1 MEFLS
6 LTRGRGIGANSYLLD
21 LDGTRV
27 VLDAGM
33 HPREE
38 GSASL
43 PEFSRIGDGQVE
55 AIFVSHSHLDHI
67 GALPLAMRKFP
78 HAPVYMTEG
87 TAELGAA
94 MLHNSVNVMT
104 AKREE
109 LGISDYPFFTHRELD
124 LLERVWECRAL
135 ERPFT
140 VGGMTCRFH
149 DAGHIMGSVG
159 LHLEIPGHSVFY
171 TGDVNFED
179 QSVSRSAAFPRD
191 HIDTLVLEATRGAV
205 ERPSGF
211 SRQGEIERLG
221 EWIRR
226 VLGRGGS
233 VLIPVFAVGKTQ
245 EILVSL
251 HGLRQRGRIPSCPV
265 FIGGLST
272 KMTSIVDRF
281 ADRVPRQESG
291 LRILDAM
298 DLQVTSR
305 RRGGELRY
313 SAGCV
318 YALSSGMMSENTVS
332 NRFALQFLDNPL
344 NAVLFVGYTD
354 PESPAGL
361 IRRACQGD
369 LLRLDPREEPV
380 ALQCDVETFDF
391 SGHAT
396 REDLVLFAREVEP
409 SKILLVHGDDDAV
422 EWLRTTLMRELP
434 QAEVW
439 APEPGESVSLG

>member
-1 MEFLS
+1 
-6 LTRGRGIGANSYLLD
+6 
-21 LDGTRV
+21 
-27 VLDAGM
+27 
-33 HPREE
+33 
-38 GSASL
+38 
-43 PEFSRIGDGQVE
+43 
-55 AIFVSHSHLDHI
+55 
-67 GALPLAMRKFP
+67 
-78 HAPVYMTEG
+78 
-87 TAELGAA
+87 A
-94 MLHNSVNVMT
+94 MLHNSVNVMS

-109 LGISDYPFFTHRELD
+109 LGILDYPYFTHRELD
-124 LLERVWECRAL
+124 VLERVLERRAL

-179 QSVSRSAAFPRD
+179 QSVSRSASFPRD
-191 HIDTLVLEATRGAV
+191 HVDTLILEATRGAV

-211 SRQGEIERLG
+211 SRQGEIDRLG

-226 VLGRGGS
+226 VLSRGGS

-245 EILVSL
+245 EILVTL
-251 HGLRQRGRIPSCPV
+251 HRLRRFGRIPSCPV

-281 ADRVPRQESG
+281 ADRVPRQETG

-298 DLQVTSR
+298 DLQITSR

-313 SAGCV
+313 SPGCV

-332 NRFALQFLDNPL
+332 NRFAHQFLDNPR

-361 IRRACQGD
+361 IRRAGKGD
-369 LLRLDPREEPV
+369 LLQLDARQEPV

-396 REDLVLFAREVEP
+396 REDLVRFAREVDP
-409 SKILLVHGDDDAV
+409 DRILLVHGDDDAV
-422 EWLRTTLMRELP
+422 EWLRTALIQELP
-434 QAEVW
+434 RAEVS
-439 APEPGESVSLG
+439 APAPGQSVSLA